1 MRAQTYNITDNVN
14 LRVNTLIIQGHIV
27 FEVNSMVLN
36 YHGIEYTMR
45 DRVFKRYLTEE
56 IFVSIKSI
64 ELANYLARL
73 IYGVNMFD
81 IYRNQVEDEHTV
93 NELDSYVFKGEN
105 DLPRAGEVEIGH
117 EYIEDLMRNDNHP
130 SDEVLRQHRN
140 QRFAPIVRTV
150 EEITEAPIFIRVQA
164 NLNNTAP
171 NVRTFMHGCLAF
183 NILAHQDRFADF
195 NTQAAIGFF
204 NTTIRT
210 NDLGLTTEQMNI
222 GDYRELLRAK
232 DATIRELRENMRTV
246 IAQNNQLLADNR
258 ITHHKLDQIGEH
270 MTKFTDFIGD
280 SLGEFNL
287 TTASAK
293 YVYLVID
300 RPSLVNE
307 ARENHTIDANQYLF
321 DSICCLK
328 INRAKELR
336 AHNYDEHN
344 DHIIIEYNCSCSLD
358 ISKWIKRHF
367 NENNCSVINT
377 GRYIRKIRFNVGL
390 RNEVIES
397 IQRFLH
403 RSQATKQTILEHI
416 ENMED
421 ILEVQ
426 NSQIQELREQINQI
440 RTLLNEH
447 RPNAVSVLA
456 NGRYRELITQADGSI
471 VYVPRARSSEIE
483 LTEEDIRNLK
493 FKDANGRFVN
503 YRE

>member
-1 MRAQTYNITDNVN
+1 MQAQTYNITDNVN

-27 FEVNSMVLN
+27 FDVNSMVLN
-36 YHGIEYTMR
+36 YHRTEYTMR
-45 DRVFKRYLTEE
+45 DVSFKRVLTNNV
-56 IFVSIKSI
+56 FDSIQAI

-73 IYGVNMFD
+73 IYGVNLFE

-93 NELDSYVFKGEN
+93 NELDSYVFRGEN
-105 DLPRAGEVEIGH
+105 NLTVNRQVNNDH
-117 EYIEDLMRNDNHP
+117 EYIDNLRNGHQVVQD
-130 SDEVLRQHRN
+130 VLQQHRN
-140 QRFAPIVRTV
+140 QRFPSIVRTV

-210 NDLGLTTEQMNI
+210 SDLGLTTEQMNI